1 MTNLGAMSVCP
12 LEYRLGPSDKLV
24 FLHIPK
30 TAGTT
35 LATILQNQ
43 FTVSETCPV
52 YYSDALV
59 DISRAEFARYRYVRG
74 HFYFDVLQRL
84 IPSLRATVT
93 MLRDPV
99 ERYISDFAHFQ
110 RSEELLVL
118 PADMIER
125 EESRAMSLEEFVD
138 NVNIRRN
145 RYTRNIQSRLIGAQ
159 LEFETSED
167 LQAAMKTENEVRQVD
182 MNIAKQRLDH
192 FAVVGL
198 AERFQE
204 SLFLLAYAFGWPP
217 VVRYRCLQVAT
228 NRPQRERIP
237 ATTLNQIAE
246 FNSLDFELYD
256 HAQQAF
262 ESRFVQM
269 TQELLEQYGTREH
282 AHIKLPLPHETMFD
296 LIEKHYECRYAETHT
311 PIRALRL
318 NFDQAMPGSGWHLA
332 EHEAQ
337 HGAYR
342 WSGPDTV
349 STLDFPLTGEGDL
362 AVAFRVLTALSPDVL
377 ESLTLTVNDHSIP
390 LDVYHDMAGAAIFEG
405 RIPRQ
410 VLANGKPFARL
421 RFHVSRTLAP
431 CELSSDSLDDRE
443 LGLAFN
449 WLDIFPADSLQDD
462 SQAVQAQAVRII

>member
-1 MTNLGAMSVCP
+1 MKPGTTGICP

-43 FTVSETCPV
+43 FAVSETCPV
-52 YYSDALV
+52 YYSGALV
-59 DISRAEFARYRYVRG
+59 DIPRAEFARYRYIRG
-74 HFYFDVLQRL
+74 HFYFDVIQRL
-84 IPSLRATVT
+84 IPLLRATVT

-99 ERYISDFAHFQ
+99 ERYISDFAHFK
-110 RSEELLVL
+110 RSEEPL
-118 PADMIER
+118 PSPVDMIER
-125 EESRAMSLEEFVD
+125 EKIRAMSLEEFVD
-138 NVNIRRN
+138 NINLCQNRRM
-145 RYTRNIQSRLIGAQ
+145 RNLQSRLIGAR
-159 LEFETSED
+159 LEFETSEQ
-167 LQAAMKTENEVRQVD
+167 LQAAINTESGVGQVD
-182 MNIAKQRLDH
+182 INIAKQRLDH

-217 VVRYRCLQVAT
+217 VVRYRRWNVAT

-246 FNSLDFELYD
+246 CNSLDFELYD
-256 HAQQAF
+256 HAQQVF

-282 AHIKLPLPHETMFD
+282 AHVKLPLAHEIMID
-296 LIEKHYECRYAETHT
+296 LIEKHYERRYAETHT

-318 NFDQAMPGSGWHLA
+318 NFDQAMPGRGWHLA
-332 EHEAQ
+332 EHEAP

-362 AVAFRVLTALSPDVL
+362 TVAFRILMALSPDVL
-377 ESLTLTVNDHSIP
+377 ESLTLAVNDHSIP
-390 LDVYHDMAGAAIFEG
+390 LDVDHDVAGTAIFKG

-449 WLDIFPADSLQDD
+449 WLDIYPADSLQAD